1 MENNTQQEIEALE
14 AKLRELKTDNQS
26 VPSSMTAAQNSLM
39 IPGAIVLAGI
49 IIAVAVVSGGEK
61 STAPIA
67 QAPSAVN
74 NNVVA
79 PVAPVAPSNDT
90 APAAGKVKPVSAD
103 DHVLG
108 DINTAK
114 VVLIAYSDF
123 ECPFCKRFHPTFK
136 QVYDAYKGSVALVYR
151 HFPLSFHVNAQ
162 KEAEA
167 TECAAELGGNDA
179 FWKYTDAIYD
189 RTTSN
194 GTGFALTKLVPLAG
208 ELGLD
213 KTKFKTCLDSGKYA
227 AKVQQDMAEG
237 VEAGVNGTPG
247 NILVTK
253 DGTTKLLPGALPF
266 EVFKQEIDP
275 LVQ

>member
-1 MENNTQQEIEALE
+1 MENNTQHEIEELE
-14 AKLRELKTDNQS
+14 AKLRELKTHDQ
-26 VPSSMTAAQNSLM
+26 PTSSPMSGAQNNLM

-61 STAPIA
+61 NTTTSIA
-67 QAPSAVN
+67 QVPTVAN

-79 PVAPVAPSNDT
+79 PTAPSNPT
-90 APAAGKVKPVSAD
+90 APTAGKIKPVSAD
-103 DHVLG
+103 EHVLG

-114 VVLIAYSDF
+114 VVMITYSDF
-123 ECPFCKRFHPTFK
+123 ECPFCKRFHPIFK

-179 FWKYTDAIYD
+179 FWKFTDAIYD

-213 KTKFKTCLDSGKYA
+213 KVKFKTCLDSGKYA
-227 AKVQQDMAEG
+227 EKVQQDMAEG

-247 NILVTK
+247 NILMTK
-253 DGTTKLLPGALPF
+253 NGTSKLLPGALPF